1 MTATTQNIT
10 AEQGA
15 RLQVTL
21 SGATATL
28 TGRTLRMHV
37 RAKVG
42 DTTTKLV
49 ASTSDSRL
57 AVASASSATLD
68 IGADVMAAIAVT
80 KATEYWVYDVESCT
94 TATDVRREWSGTFT
108 ITRDVTRDTE
118 ADEEDRLAGLVR
130 YDSPQSLTDAQK
142 LEARDNIGAGTGG
155 SGGAW
160 GGITG
165 TLSAQTDLQSAL
177 DLKAPL
183 SSPTL
188 TGVPAAPTAAGG
200 TSTTQIA
207 TTAFVGSAVSTH
219 AGATDPHGDRSFA
232 TSAISTHA
240 AATDPHADRAFATS
254 AVSTHAALTTGVHG
268 ITAAGAALLD
278 DADAAAQRTTLGL
291 GTAATQASSAFE
303 AAGAISTHNAVTTA
317 HGISAFGA
325 TLVDDADA
333 SAARTTL
340 GLGTAATAATGAFEA
355 AGGIATHAALTTG
368 AHGITAAGAALL
380 DDANAAAQRTTL
392 GLVIGTD
399 VQAYDAE
406 LAAIAGLTSA
416 ADKGLMFSGAG
427 TAATFDLTAAARTV
441 LDDATVSAM
450 VDTLGGASATGTGG
464 LVRATSPTL
473 VTPALGTPSALV
485 LTNATGLPLT
495 TGVTGNLPVT
505 NLNSGTSAS
514 GSTFWR
520 GDGTWAT
527 PAASITGFTAAEST
541 ASPNNTVYVDSLS
554 ANGSTTNVDVA
565 LVPKGTGAILAHIP
579 DSATAGGNKRG
590 AYATDLQRNRNG
602 ATKVASGTGA
612 VLCGGESNIA
622 SGSYCAVLG
631 GQENQATAG
640 NSVSVGGYLNTATN
654 SHASVG
660 GGFQN
665 TASGDSSTC
674 AGGSVNAI
682 SGQYGWCPGGRSST
696 NRGLIGAGSYAS
708 GARSVQ
714 GDAQRIGMVLR
725 KTSTATSAIE
735 LTADAGAVSATN
747 VMVLPNTSGAG
758 FVARVTAY
766 RSGGGVGSWRVE
778 GTIER
783 GANAA
788 STALVGTTTI
798 TAFGISASIGAP
810 TVDVIANTT
819 QGAASVQITPANTDT
834 TYWVAEIILIQT
846 A

>member
-118 ADEEDRLAGLVR
+118 ATTETALAGVVL
-130 YDSPQSLTDAQK
+130 YSGPQSLTDAQK
-142 LEARDNIGAGTGG
+142 TQARDNIGAGTGG

-160 GGITG
+160 GSITG
-165 TLSAQTDLQSAL
+165 TLSAQTDLQTAL

-183 SSPTL
+183 ASPTL

-219 AGATDPHGDRSFA
+219 AGATDPHGDRAYTDAGLALKAPIASPTFTGVPAAPTASSGTNTTQVA
-232 TSAISTHA
+232 TT
-240 AATDPHADRAFATS
+240 AFVTS
-254 AVSTHAALTTGVHG
+254 AVAAAVAGLLEFIGNVDASTNPNYSAASKGDSYLISVAGKIGGASGKSVEVGDLVVASADNAGGTEASVGTSWFVLEHNL
-268 ITAAGAALLD
+268 AGALL
-278 DADAAAQRTTLGL
+278 T
-291 GTAATQASSAFE
+291 
-303 AAGAISTHNAVTTA
+303 
-317 HGISAFGA
+317 
-325 TLVDDADA
+325 
-333 SAARTTL
+333 
-340 GLGTAATAATGAFEA
+340 
-355 AGGIATHAALTTG
+355 
-368 AHGITAAGAALL
+368 
-380 DDANAAAQRTTL
+380 ANALSELSGVASTARSNL
-392 GLVIGTD
+392 GLVIGTN

-541 ASPNNTVYVDSLS
+541 TSPNNTVYVDSLT
-554 ANGSTTNVDVA
+554 ANGSTTNVDAA
-565 LVPKGTGAILAHIP
+565 LVPKGTGALLAHIP
-579 DSATAGGNKRG
+579 NSIASGGNKRG
-590 AYATDLQRNRNG
+590 ANAVDWQTARG
-602 ATKVASGTGA
+602 AAANVASGQYSTIVGGISNTSSGTYA
-612 VLCGGESNIA
+612 VSGGTVNSA
-622 SGSYCAVLG
+622 SG
-631 GQENQATAG
+631 T
-640 NSVSVGGYLNTATN
+640 
-654 SHASVG
+654 ASVAFG
-660 GGFQN
+660 AEN
-665 TASGDSSTC
+665 TASGTAS
-674 AGGSVNAI
+674 
-682 SGQYGWCPGGRSST
+682 WCPGGNQAT
-696 NRGLIGAGSYAS
+696 TRGLWGAGAYSP
-708 GARSVQ
+708 GQRSAL

-725 KTSTATSAIE
+725 KTSNATSAIE
-735 LTADAGAVSATN
+735 LTADAGAVGAAN
-747 VMVLPNTSGAG
+747 VMVIPNASGAG
-758 FVARVTAY
+758 FIARVTAY
-766 RSGGGVGSWRVE
+766 RGGGGVGSWRVE

-834 TYWVAEIILIQT
+834 TYWVAEIILIQ
-846 A
+846 AA